1 MGGFS
6 LDPNL
11 NKPTVKRLRENLG
24 YLTCDSKVI
33 MRWFQE
39 IIIDFVE
46 LGFGI
51 GLNKDL
57 SLFLKNGVLV

>member
-1 MGGFS
+1 MCGFS

-24 YLTCDSKVI
+24 YLTCDSKLTI
-33 MRWFQE
+33 RWFQE
-39 IIIDFVE
+39 IIIDFVG
-46 LGFGI
+46 LSFGI

-57 SLFLKNGVLV
+57 SLFFKNGVLI

>member
-39 IIIDFVE
+39 IIIDFV
-46 LGFGI
+46 
-51 GLNKDL
+51 GLWHWIK
-57 SLFLKNGVLV
+57 

>member
-1 MGGFS
+1 MCGFS

-24 YLTCDSKVI
+24 YLTCDSKVTI
-33 MRWFQE
+33 RWFQE
-39 IIIDFVE
+39 IIIDFVG
-46 LGFGI
+46 LSFGI

-57 SLFLKNGVLV
+57 SLFLKNGVLI

>member
-1 MGGFS
+1 MCGFS

-11 NKPTVKRLRENLG
+11 NKPTIKRLRENLG

-33 MRWFQE
+33 IRWFQE
-39 IIIDFVE
+39 IIIDFVG
-46 LGFGI
+46 LGVGI

-57 SLFLKNGVLV
+57 SLFLKNGVLI